1 MTIHKSL
8 RIKSGANKV
17 RNVLKREE
25 RLAILTKDGRW
36 EEGKSVYGLP
46 KTKVGTAIKKKK

>member
-8 RIKSGANKV
+8 RIKTGANKM
-17 RNVLKREE
+17 RNVLKRDE
-25 RLAILTKDGRW
+25 RLAILQKDGRW

-46 KTKVGTAIKKKK
+46 KTKTGAVKKKK